1 MKLII
6 NSYRRKCLENQI
18 AFRILRHKLK
28 NMKTVIK
35 VLAGLILGFGL
46 VQLTD
51 LGLYLMNRSDSYL
64 FNLGIVVLA
73 IVGVAFAFLG
83 LYLLKV
89 LKPED
94 EEEKEENE
102 L

>member
-1 MKLII
+1 
-6 NSYRRKCLENQI
+6 
-18 AFRILRHKLK
+18 
-28 NMKTVIK
+28 MKTVIK

-64 FNLGIVVLA
+64 FNLGIIILA
-73 IVGVAFAFLG
+73 IVGVAFVFLG

-89 LKPED
+89 IKPEN
-94 EEEKEENE
+94 KENKNN
-102 L
+102 